1 MDSSEPL
8 SKGQGCEAQLTSD
21 RDRRA
26 SAIQSCRSPRSAIG
40 RDYPFADV
48 AESCRC
54 EPARERRTTAVG
66 MRGERSLVEGRRRT
80 DPD

>member
-40 RDYPFADV
+40 RMP
-48 AESCRC
+48 
-54 EPARERRTTAVG
+54 PAAVSG
-66 MRGERSLVEGRRRT
+66 GIDNAPVSFLVKGLRAAAK
-80 DPD
+80 